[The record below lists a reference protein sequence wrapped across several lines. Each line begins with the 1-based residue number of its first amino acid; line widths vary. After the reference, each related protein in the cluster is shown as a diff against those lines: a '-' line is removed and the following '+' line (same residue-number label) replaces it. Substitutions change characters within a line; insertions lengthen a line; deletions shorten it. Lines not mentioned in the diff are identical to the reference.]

1 MENNIGSVLSSVIVP
16 SIVNEQEAEVIQ
28 GSSIEVAQ
36 LSLQKQ
42 QQEVKEQQ
50 STEKEQRQV
59 DDKEQVEEVVASIN
73 QLLEVQNRDVKFV
86 VDERDGQFF
95 TSVLNKNTDELI
107 REIPSEEYR
116 QLQERLRNFQEAIG
130 ETTGLFVDQLV

>member
-16 SIVNEQEAEVIQ
+16 SIVKEQEAEVIQ
-28 GSSIEVAQ
+28 GSSVEVAQ